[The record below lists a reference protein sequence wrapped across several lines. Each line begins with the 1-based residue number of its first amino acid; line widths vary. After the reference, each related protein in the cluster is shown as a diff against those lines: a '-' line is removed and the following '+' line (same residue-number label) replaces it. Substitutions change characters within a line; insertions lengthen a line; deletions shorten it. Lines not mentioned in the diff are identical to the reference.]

1 MNNIASKQP
10 NFDSSENKFNKPTS
24 MADITKI
31 QTKFKNLKNLQVT
44 SKISKIP
51 QKYNRHS
58 PK

>member
-1 MNNIASKQP
+1 MANKQP

-51 QKYNRHS
+51 QKYDRHS